1 MSESNNTFIKK
12 NWLTFSNIIVLLSFI
27 VYQAKWQQR
36 VDSEMREMHRSV
48 IEHHA
53 DKDQHL
59 PFKDKI
65 ELFVPR
71 TELEGRLMRIEKT
84 LENIDKKL
92 N

>member
-27 VYQAKWQQR
+27 VYQAKWQQK
-36 VDSEMREMHRSV
+36 VDSEMREMQRSL

>member
-27 VYQAKWQQR
+27 VYQAKWQQK
-36 VDSEMREMHRSV
+36 VDSEMREVQKAV
-48 IEHHA
+48 IQHHA
-53 DKDQHL
+53 DNDAHM

>member
-1 MSESNNTFIKK
+1 M
-12 NWLTFSNIIVLLSFI
+12 LSFI

-36 VDSEMREMHRSV
+36 VDDEIREMQRSV
-48 IEHHA
+48 IQHHA

-71 TELEGRLMRIEKT
+71 PELEGRLLNIEKT
-84 LENIDKKL
+84 LEKIDKKL

>member
-1 MSESNNTFIKK
+1 
-12 NWLTFSNIIVLLSFI
+12 
-27 VYQAKWQQR
+27 VYQAKWQQK
-36 VDSEMREMHRSV
+36 VDSEMREMQRSL